1 MKKEDI
7 LYVTEEINKIL
18 NLTEEQHKD
27 LITLSYLDYNNKKD
41 SEDYKKTLKHYKTI
55 NELTE
60 TIYKRLYKPNYII
73 IADKM
78 LTDKLMTTS
87 LPDTLPANSKSVAII
102 KVQKKFMMLLII

>member
-7 LYVTEEINKIL
+7 LYVSEEINKIL

-55 NELTE
+55 RGLTRASFLC
-60 TIYKRLYKPNYII
+60 T
-73 IADKM
+73 
-78 LTDKLMTTS
+78 
-87 LPDTLPANSKSVAII
+87 
-102 KVQKKFMMLLII
+102 F

>member
-27 LITLSYLDYNNKKD
+27 LVTLSYLDYNNKKD

-60 TIYKRLYKPNYII
+60 TIYKSQMVNTNTLNISSTGSIESVHINTYI
-73 IADKM
+73 
-78 LTDKLMTTS
+78 LE
-87 LPDTLPANSKSVAII
+87 
-102 KVQKKFMMLLII
+102 